1 MGKRFEIDT
10 DVCSD
15 DEIKADLTGSAK
27 SAIRFVREFPPRH
40 PVTSLTFFGGHPVA
54 PPKFVWPRRKLN
66 IWQGGQVVG
75 ETVVPATFLA
85 QIDCSKLPEFD
96 GRSLLPAAGVLHVF
110 FTTDH
115 LYADAGGDPL
125 IIYSPGPTDGW
136 RDVAPPAD
144 APPCYGDEAN
154 YQFHWIANTE
164 GAEARYPRAFPKW
177 PMRMV
182 AADSYVD
189 EPPEGYGP
197 GSYARYVELRE
208 TAQQAVAAALATPQ
222 PPAANPAAARGDTNL
237 PAPFAGFPTNW
248 LAIEITAG
256 QCLYVADQDRRYKAG
271 AHQETVPDAAAWV
284 ARARAAGAMNAVD
297 AADAAAFW
305 DWIDAMTSAAS
316 ADLYDCRNRSHLG
329 EALKLASQ
337 LSTEAALAQGGD
349 AAARAPADMIA
360 ALRSRHRPVLHYP
373 NQVQE
378 RLAHELLGH
387 PRQAYNAIR
396 QYGDSHVHLLHLDSD
411 DGLGWMFGDVHAL
424 QFWVPREDLAAL
436 RFDRTVITM
445 SQA

>member
-10 DVCSD
+10 DVRSD

-27 SAIRFVREFPPRH
+27 AAIRFVREFPPQH

-54 PPKFVWPRRKLN
+54 PSHFAWPRRKLN
-66 IWQGGQVVG
+66 IWQGGQIVG
-75 ETVVPATFLA
+75 ETIVAATFLA
-85 QIDCSKLPEFD
+85 QIDCSQLPEFD
-96 GRSLLPAAGVLHVF
+96 GRSLLPADGVLHIF
-110 FTTDH
+110 FTTNNLDD
-115 LYADAGGDPL
+115 DAGGDPL
-125 IIYSPGPTDGW
+125 ITYSPGPADGW
-136 RDVAPPAD
+136 LVIAPPAD
-144 APPCYGDEAN
+144 APPCYGNEAN
-154 YQFHWIANTE
+154 YQYNWIAGTE
-164 GAEARYPRAFPKW
+164 AAEARYPRAFPKW

-182 AADSYVD
+182 PVISYVD

-197 GSYARYVELRE
+197 GAYERYDELRKE
-208 TAQQAVAAALATPQ
+208 AQQAAAAALAPPE
-222 PPAANPAAARGDTNL
+222 PPAANPAVARGDNLL

-271 AHQETVPDAAAWV
+271 AHQEAVPDAAAWV
-284 ARARAAGAMNAVD
+284 ARARAAGEMNTVA

-305 DWIDAMTSAAS
+305 DWIDAMTAAAS
-316 ADLYDCRNRSHLG
+316 RDLYDCRHGRHLG

-337 LSTEAALAQGGD
+337 LSTEASLAHGGD
-349 AAARAPADMIA
+349 AAARVPAEMIA
-360 ALRSRHRPVLHYP
+360 ALRSRHRPVLRYP
-373 NQVQE
+373 NKVQE
-378 RLAHELLGH
+378 WLPHELLGH

-396 QYGDSHVHLLHLDSD
+396 QYGDSHVHLLHLESD

-424 QFWVPREDLAAL
+424 KFWVPGEDLAAL

-445 SQA
+445 SEA